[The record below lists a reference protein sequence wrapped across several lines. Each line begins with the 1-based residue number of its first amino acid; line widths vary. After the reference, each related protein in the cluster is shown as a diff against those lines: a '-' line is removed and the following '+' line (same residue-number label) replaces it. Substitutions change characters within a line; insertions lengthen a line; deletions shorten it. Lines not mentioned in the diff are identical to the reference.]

1 MEGTCVESA
10 DTRAAV
16 SVLIPS
22 MWSHPHFGDHCS
34 GAGDPQWGR
43 DIDGPPGARELR
55 AHWGLGTLQGWVE
68 ERDPKERAHKEEPQG
83 KGKPGA

>member
-16 SVLIPS
+16 SVLPPRT
-22 MWSHPHFGDHCS
+22 WSHPRFEDHCS

-43 DIDGPPGARELR
+43 GTDGPPGARELR
-55 AHWGLGTLQGWVE
+55 AHWGLGTRKGWVE
-68 ERDPKERAHKEEPQG
+68 ERDPKEGAHKEEPQG